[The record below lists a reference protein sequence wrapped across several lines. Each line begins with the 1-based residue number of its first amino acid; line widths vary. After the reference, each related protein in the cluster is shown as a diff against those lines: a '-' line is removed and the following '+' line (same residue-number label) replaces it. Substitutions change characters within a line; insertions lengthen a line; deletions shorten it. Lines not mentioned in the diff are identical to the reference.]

1 MRSKS
6 RSSMAVAVL
15 AQGAM
20 LLPPSAGLA
29 NVIAMPQDL
38 WLPGVA
44 SAEILLS
51 GPEAGEGRIFL
62 AQSCNGDCTPP
73 GNDTVDPGGNDTVDP
88 GGNDTV
94 DPGGNDTVDPGGNDT
109 VDPGGNDTVDPGGND
124 TVDPGGNDT
133 VDPGGNDTVD
143 PGGNDTVDTG
153 GNDTVDTGG
162 GKDPPLMIPQPI
174 HEANNPPQG
183 TVLSD
188 RTTDA
193 IAARL
198 SEANIT
204 CGGRLPMEYR
214 IDCIRNYYADLAQD
228 LPNTG
233 DYRPVKQ
240 ALLQAVRQLDAI
252 VRANLDPTAPKI
264 RPNRGNKPDS
274 PRIGPLRAVKPTGA
288 KKAAKAAG
296 QVIAETSLVIL
307 RSGEDPTRRT
317 AHYAEISTAME
328 SNLTILRS
336 A

>member
-94 DPGGNDTVDPGGNDT
+94 DPGGNDTVD
-109 VDPGGNDTVDPGGND
+109 
-124 TVDPGGNDT
+124 
-133 VDPGGNDTVD
+133 
-143 PGGNDTVDTG
+143 
-153 GNDTVDTGG
+153 TGG
-162 GKDPPLMIPQPI
+162 GEDPPQMIPQPI

-252 VRANLDPTAPKI
+252 VRANLDPSAQKI

>member
-143 PGGNDTVDTG
+143 
-153 GNDTVDTGG
+153 TGG
-162 GKDPPLMIPQPI
+162 GEDPPQMIPQPI

-252 VRANLDPTAPKI
+252 VRANLDPSAQKI

>member
-94 DPGGNDTVDPGGNDT
+94 DPGGNDTVDA
-109 VDPGGNDTVDPGGND
+109 
-124 TVDPGGNDT
+124 
-133 VDPGGNDTVD
+133 
-143 PGGNDTVDTG
+143 
-153 GNDTVDTGG
+153 GG
-162 GKDPPLMIPQPI
+162 GEDPPQMIPQPI

-274 PRIGPLRAVKPTGA
+274 PRIGPLRAVKATGA

>member
-1 MRSKS
+1 
-6 RSSMAVAVL
+6 
-15 AQGAM
+15 
-20 LLPPSAGLA
+20 
-29 NVIAMPQDL
+29 
-38 WLPGVA
+38 
-44 SAEILLS
+44 
-51 GPEAGEGRIFL
+51 RIFL

-73 GNDTVDPGGNDTVDP
+73 GNDTVDPGS
-88 GGNDTV
+88 
-94 DPGGNDTVDPGGNDT
+94 
-109 VDPGGNDTVDPGGND
+109 NDTVDPGGND

-153 GNDTVDTGG
+153 GGE
-162 GKDPPLMIPQPI
+162 DPPQMIPQPI

-233 DYRPVKQ
+233 DYRPVKL

-252 VRANLDPTAPKI
+252 VRANLDPSAPKI

-274 PRIGPLRAVKPTGA
+274 PRIGPLRAVKATGA

>member
-124 TVDPGGNDT
+124 TVD
-133 VDPGGNDTVD
+133 
-143 PGGNDTVDTG
+143 
-153 GNDTVDTGG
+153 TGG
-162 GKDPPLMIPQPI
+162 GEDPPQMIPQPI

-240 ALLQAVRQLDAI
+240 ALLQAARQLDAI
-252 VRANLDPTAPKI
+252 VRANLDPSAPKI

-274 PRIGPLRAVKPTGA
+274 PRIGPLRAVKATGA

>member
-94 DPGGNDTVDPGGNDT
+94 DPGGNDTVD
-109 VDPGGNDTVDPGGND
+109 
-124 TVDPGGNDT
+124 
-133 VDPGGNDTVD
+133 
-143 PGGNDTVDTG
+143 
-153 GNDTVDTGG
+153 TGG
-162 GKDPPLMIPQPI
+162 GEDPPQMIPQPI

-214 IDCIRNYYADLAQD
+214 IDCIRNYYADLARD

>member
-143 PGGNDTVDTG
+143 
-153 GNDTVDTGG
+153 TGG
-162 GKDPPLMIPQPI
+162 GEDPPQMIPQPI